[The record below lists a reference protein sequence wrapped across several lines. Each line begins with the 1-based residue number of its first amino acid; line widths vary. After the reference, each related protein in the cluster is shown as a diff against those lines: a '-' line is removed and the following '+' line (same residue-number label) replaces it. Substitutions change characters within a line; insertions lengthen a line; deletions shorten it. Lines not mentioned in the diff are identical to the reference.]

1 MVAPSLLASAVA
13 TLHMPQLL
21 DKSIEILGHRHLR
34 GPNMWSYN
42 PALEV
47 LIDIGDLEDYPSD
60 KIPGFYDRLCNC
72 LPSLFE
78 HRCSYGE
85 PGGFLKRV
93 EEGTWPGHILE
104 HLTIELQ
111 NLAGIS
117 GGFGRARDGGRRGVY
132 KVIVSA
138 TEEAVTLQAFK
149 HARDLLLTL
158 IKDNG
163 DPVAQRN
170 QIIEDLREL
179 SDDFC
184 LGPSTACIVN
194 AATAREIPYIRLSSG
209 NLVQLGYGAKQRRIW
224 TAETDQTSAIA
235 ETISRDKDL
244 TKSLLR
250 SAGVPTPE
258 GRTVTSPD
266 DAWEAAQDI
275 GLPVVVKPIDGN
287 HGRGVFINL
296 YTQQEIEAAY
306 AVAIDEGSEVLV
318 ERHIIGD
325 EHRLLVV
332 GNKVVAAAKGETVWV
347 TGDGKHTV
355 HELIQI
361 QINSDPRRGTAEE
374 HPLNPVR
381 IDSAVELELVRQKL
395 TSDSIP
401 ALDQKVLIQSNG
413 NVAFDVTDLVH
424 PDVASQVALA
434 ARVVGLEIAGI
445 DLVAKDISKPL
456 EDQNAAIVE
465 VNAGPGLLMHLKP
478 ASGKPQPVGEA
489 IAEHLFPLNYDFRI
503 PIVGI
508 SGSKGRTVAAEM
520 VAHFARLTNVH
531 VGLSSN
537 KELHFG
543 SRSVYRTSKSN
554 WENGRR
560 TLQNRA
566 IELAVIENSNSSL
579 LLEGLSYD
587 QCQVGIVLNIDP
599 QGLFPEY
606 NISDEDQL
614 FNVVRTQVDVVLP
627 TGVCVLN
634 ADDQMIV
641 KMIELSKGEVLF
653 FSEDPDSEVI
663 AKHKHNQGRFIIS
676 TPTAITLYQGN
687 TEKIV
692 IPVPTLIQNYSKS
705 EWKPHLCLAAA
716 IGAAWGLEIP
726 LNIIEAGV
734 ETFVPDATNN
744 IGA

>member
-1 MVAPSLLASAVA
+1 
-13 TLHMPQLL
+13 MPQLL
-21 DKSIEILGHRHLR
+21 DKTIEILSHRHLR

-60 KIPGFYDRLCNC
+60 LIPGFYDRLCKC
-72 LPSLFE
+72 LPSLHE

-111 NLAGIS
+111 NLAGIA
-117 GGFGRARDGGRRGVY
+117 GGFGRARDGGGRGVY

-138 TEEAVTLQAFK
+138 TEEAVTLKAFT

-163 DPVAQRN
+163 DAIEQRT

-179 SDDFC
+179 SDDLC

-194 AATAREIPYIRLSSG
+194 AATAREIPHIRLSSG
-209 NLVQLGYGAKQRRIW
+209 NLVQLGYGSKQRRIW

-244 TKSLLR
+244 TKSLLS

-306 AVAIDEGSEVLV
+306 AVAINEGSEVLV

-347 TGDGKHTV
+347 TGDGKHSV
-355 HELIQI
+355 QELIEI
-361 QINSDPRRGTAEE
+361 QINSDPRRGNSEE
-374 HPLNPVR
+374 NPLNLVR
-381 IDSAVELELVRQKL
+381 IDSAVELELARQKL
-395 TSDSIP
+395 TGSSIP
-401 ALDQKVLIQSNG
+401 TPDQKVLIQSNG
-413 NVAFDVTDLVH
+413 NVAFDVTELVH
-424 PDVASQVALA
+424 PDVAMQVALA

-445 DLVAKDISKPL
+445 DLVAQDISKPL
-456 EDQNAAIVE
+456 EGQNAAIVE

-478 ASGKPQPVGEA
+478 ASGKAQPVGEE
-489 IAEHLFPLNYDFRI
+489 ISNHLFPPGYDFRI
-503 PIVGI
+503 PIIGI
-508 SGSKGRTVAAEM
+508 SGNSGRTIVAEM
-520 VAHFARLTNVH
+520 VAHFIRLTNMH
-531 VGLSSN
+531 VGLSTSN
-537 KELHFG
+537 GLYFG
-543 SRSVYRTSKSN
+543 NRTIKRTSSSI
-554 WENGRR
+554 WENARR

-566 IELAVIENSNSSL
+566 IEVAVIESDNASL
-579 LLEGLSYD
+579 LLEGLAYD

-599 QGLFPEY
+599 LQLFPQH
-606 NISDEDQL
+606 NICDEDQL
-614 FNVVRTQVDVVLP
+614 FNVIRTQVDVVLP
-627 TGVCVLN
+627 TGTCVLN
-634 ADDQMIV
+634 ADDPMIV
-641 KMIELSKGEVLF
+641 KMAELSKGEVMY
-653 FSEDPDSEVI
+653 FSQDSSSAVI
-663 AKHKHNQGRFIIS
+663 AEHQEKNGRTIIVS
-676 TPTAITLYQGN
+676 SDSITLKQGKE
-687 TEKIV
+687 EKRI
-692 IPVPTLIQNYSKS
+692 IPIPATVKHTSS
-705 EWKPHLCLAAA
+705 EWAPHLSLSAA
-716 IGAAWGLEIP
+716 IGAAWALDIP
-726 LNIIEAGV
+726 FNVIEAGV
-734 ETFVPDATNN
+734 ETFVSDA
-744 IGA
+744 IISVGA

>member
-1 MVAPSLLASAVA
+1 
-13 TLHMPQLL
+13 MPQLL
-21 DKSIEILGHRHLR
+21 DKTIEILSHRHLR

-60 KIPGFYDRLCNC
+60 LIPGFYDRLSKC
-72 LPSLFE
+72 LPSLHE

-111 NLAGIS
+111 NLAGIA

-149 HARDLLLTL
+149 FARDLLLTL

-163 DPVAQRN
+163 DAIAQREM
-170 QIIEDLREL
+170 ILEELRDL
-179 SDDFC
+179 SDDLC

-209 NLVQLGYGAKQRRIW
+209 NLVQLGYGSKQRRIW

-244 TKSLLR
+244 TKSLLS

-258 GRTVTSPD
+258 GRSVTSPD

-306 AVAIDEGSEVLV
+306 AVAINEGSEVLV

-332 GNKVVAAAKGETVWV
+332 GNKVVAAAKGETVWI

-355 HELIQI
+355 LELIQI
-361 QINSDPRRGTAEE
+361 QINSDPRRGTTEE
-374 HPLNPVR
+374 CPLNPVR
-381 IDSAVELELVRQKL
+381 IDSAVELELARQKL
-395 TSDSIP
+395 TGDSIP
-401 ALDQKVLIQSNG
+401 SIDQKVLIQSNG

-424 PDVASQVALA
+424 PEVAHQVALA
-434 ARVVGLEIAGI
+434 ARVVGLEIAGV
-445 DLVAKDISKPL
+445 DLVAQDISKPL
-456 EDQNAAIVE
+456 ESQNAAIVE

-478 ASGKPQPVGEA
+478 ASGKPQPVGEE
-489 IAEHLFPLNYDFRI
+489 IANHLFPPGYDFRI

-508 SGSKGRTVAAEM
+508 SGNSGRTIVAEM
-520 VAHFARLTNVH
+520 VAHFIRLTNVH
-531 VGLSSN
+531 VGLSVHN
-537 KELHFG
+537 GLYFG
-543 SRSVYRTSKSN
+543 SRTIKQTSSSH
-554 WENGRR
+554 WENARR

-566 IELAVIENSNSSL
+566 IEAAVIENDNSSL
-579 LLEGLSYD
+579 LLEGLAYD
-587 QCQVGIVLNIDP
+587 QCQVGVVLNIDP
-599 QGLFPEY
+599 LKLFPEH

-627 TGVCVLN
+627 SGTSVLN
-634 ADDQMIV
+634 ADDAMIV
-641 KMIELSKGEVLF
+641 KMAELSKGEVMY
-653 FSEDPDSEVI
+653 FSQDPNSSVI
-663 AKHKHNQGRFIIS
+663 AAHQEKDGRSIIVSPSVISLKRGKLDVLAIPIPPAVQGS
-676 TPTAITLYQGN
+676 SL
-687 TEKIV
+687 
-692 IPVPTLIQNYSKS
+692 
-705 EWKPHLCLAAA
+705 EWAPNLSLAAA
-716 IGAAWGLEIP
+716 IGAAWALDIP
-726 LNIIEAGV
+726 FNVIEAGV
-734 ETFVPDATNN
+734 ETFVSNSN
-744 IGA
+744 IAVGT

>member
-1 MVAPSLLASAVA
+1 
-13 TLHMPQLL
+13 MPQLL
-21 DKSIEILGHRHLR
+21 DKSIEILSHRHLR

-47 LIDIGDLEDYPSD
+47 LIDIGELEDYPSD
-60 KIPGFYDRLCNC
+60 KIPGFYERLCAC
-72 LPSLFE
+72 LPSLHE

-104 HLTIELQ
+104 HLTLELQ
-111 NLAGIS
+111 NLAGIP

-138 TEEAVTLQAFK
+138 TEEAVTLQAFTY
-149 HARDLLLTL
+149 ARDLLLTL

-163 DPVAQRN
+163 DPIAQKN
-170 QIIEDLREL
+170 HIIEELREL
-179 SDDFC
+179 SDDLC

-209 NLVQLGYGAKQRRIW
+209 NLVQLGYGSKQRRIW

-318 ERHIIGD
+318 ERHIVGD

-347 TGDGKHTV
+347 TGDGKHTIR
-355 HELIQI
+355 ELIQI

-374 HPLNPVR
+374 HPLNPVK
-381 IDSAVELELVRQKL
+381 IDSAVELELARQQL
-395 TSDSIP
+395 TGDSVP
-401 ALDQKVLIQSNG
+401 VLDQKVLIQSNG

-424 PDVASQVALA
+424 PDVAYQVALA

-445 DLVAKDISKPL
+445 DLVAQDIGRPL
-456 EDQNAAIVE
+456 AEQNAAIVE

-489 IAEHLFPLNYDFRI
+489 IAEHLFPPSVDFRI
-503 PIVGI
+503 PIIGI
-508 SGSKGRTVAAEM
+508 SGSTGRTLTAEM
-520 VAHFARLTNVH
+520 VAHFARLTNVN
-531 VGLSSN
+531 VGLSSS
-537 KELHFG
+537 KELYFG
-543 SRSVYRTSKSN
+543 GRSITRTSKSN

-560 TLQNRA
+560 TLQNRT
-566 IELAVIENSNSSL
+566 IELAVIENNNASL

-587 QCQVGIVLNIDP
+587 QCQVGVVLNIDQ
-599 QGLFPEY
+599 QGLFPEH

-614 FNVVRTQVDVVLP
+614 FNVIRTQVDVVLP

-634 ADDQMIV
+634 ADDPMII
-641 KMIELSKGEVLF
+641 KMAELSKGEVMY
-653 FSEDPDSEVI
+653 FSENRDSDVI
-663 AKHKHNQGRFIIS
+663 TEHQKKKGRVLIA
-676 TPTAITLYQGN
+676 TPKAITLMQGDS
-687 TEKIV
+687 EILV
-692 IPVPTLIQNYSKS
+692 IPVPSLIQNDSKS
-705 EWKPHLCLAAA
+705 EWAPHLSLAAA
-716 IGAAWGLEIP
+716 IGSAWALEIP
-726 LNIIEAGV
+726 FNIIKAGV
-734 ETFVPDATNN
+734 ETFMPDVTNTS
-744 IGA
+744 GV

>member
-1 MVAPSLLASAVA
+1 
-13 TLHMPQLL
+13 MPQLL
-21 DKSIEILGHRHLR
+21 DKTIEILSHRHLR

-60 KIPGFYDRLCNC
+60 LIPGFYDRLCKC
-72 LPSLFE
+72 LPSLHE

-111 NLAGIS
+111 NLAGIA

-149 HARDLLLTL
+149 FARDLLLTL
-158 IKDNG
+158 IQDNG
-163 DPVAQRN
+163 DAIALRE
-170 QIIEDLREL
+170 QIIEELRDL
-179 SDDFC
+179 SDDLC

-194 AATAREIPYIRLSSG
+194 AATVREIPYIRLSSG
-209 NLVQLGYGAKQRRIW
+209 NLVQLGYGSKQRRIW

-244 TKSLLR
+244 TKSLLA
-250 SAGVPTPE
+250 SAGVPIPE
-258 GRTVTSPD
+258 GRVVTSPD

-306 AVAIDEGSEVLV
+306 AVAINEGSEVLV

-355 HELIQI
+355 LELIQI
-361 QINSDPRRGTAEE
+361 QINSDPRRGTTEE
-374 HPLNPVR
+374 CPLNPVR
-381 IDSAVELELVRQKL
+381 IDSAVELELARQKL
-395 TSDSIP
+395 TGDSIP
-401 ALDQKVLIQSNG
+401 AVDQKVLIQSNG

-424 PDVASQVALA
+424 PEVAHQVALA

-445 DLVAKDISKPL
+445 DLVAQDISKPL
-456 EDQNAAIVE
+456 ESQNAAIVE

-478 ASGKPQPVGEA
+478 ASGTPQPVGEE
-489 IAEHLFPLNYDFRI
+489 IANHLFPPGYDFRI

-508 SGSKGRTVAAEM
+508 SGNSGRTIVAEM
-520 VAHFARLTNVH
+520 VAHFIRLTNVH
-531 VGLSSN
+531 VGLSTN
-537 KELHFG
+537 LGLYFG
-543 SRSVYRTSKSN
+543 NRSIKKTSPSH
-554 WENGRR
+554 WENARR

-566 IELAVIENSNSSL
+566 IEVAVLENDNASL
-579 LLEGLSYD
+579 LLEGLAYD
-587 QCQVGIVLNIDP
+587 QCQVGVVLNIDP
-599 QGLFPEY
+599 LKLFPEH
-606 NISDEDQL
+606 NISEEDQL

-627 TGVCVLN
+627 TGTSVLN
-634 ADDQMIV
+634 ADDPMIV
-641 KMIELSKGEVLF
+641 KMAELSKGEVMY
-653 FSEDPDSEVI
+653 FSQESNSPVVTAHQEKD
-663 AKHKHNQGRFIIS
+663 GRSIIVS
-676 TPTAITLYQGN
+676 PSVITLKQG
-687 TEKIV
+687 KVDKLV
-692 IPVPTLIQNYSKS
+692 IPIPPAVKESSL
-705 EWKPHLCLAAA
+705 EWSPHLSLAAA
-716 IGAAWGLEIP
+716 IGAAWALDIP
-726 LNIIEAGV
+726 FNVIEAGV
-734 ETFVPDATNN
+734 ETFVSSSN
-744 IGA
+744 IPAGV

>member
-1 MVAPSLLASAVA
+1 
-13 TLHMPQLL
+13 MPQLL
-21 DKSIEILGHRHLR
+21 DKTIEILSHRHLR

-60 KIPGFYDRLCNC
+60 LIPGFYDRLSKC
-72 LPSLFE
+72 LPSLHE

-111 NLAGIS
+111 NLAGIA

-138 TEEAVTLQAFK
+138 SEEAVTLQAFK
-149 HARDLLLTL
+149 FARDLLLTL

-163 DPVAQRN
+163 DAIAQRE
-170 QIIEDLREL
+170 QIIEALREL
-179 SDDFC
+179 SDDLC

-194 AATAREIPYIRLSSG
+194 AATVREIPYIRLSSG
-209 NLVQLGYGAKQRRIW
+209 NLVQLGYGSKQRRIW

-244 TKSLLR
+244 TKSLLA

-258 GRTVTSPD
+258 GRTVSSPD

-306 AVAIDEGSEVLV
+306 AVAINEGSEVLV

-332 GNKVVAAAKGETVWV
+332 GNKVVAAAKGETVWI

-355 HELIQI
+355 LELIQI
-361 QINSDPRRGTAEE
+361 QINSDPRRGTTEE
-374 HPLNPVR
+374 CPLNPVR
-381 IDSAVELELVRQKL
+381 IDSAVELELARQKL
-395 TSDSIP
+395 TDSSIP
-401 ALDQKVLIQSNG
+401 AIDQKVLIQSNG

-424 PDVASQVALA
+424 PEVAHQVALA

-445 DLVAKDISKPL
+445 DLVAQDISKPL
-456 EDQNAAIVE
+456 EAQNAAIVE

-478 ASGKPQPVGEA
+478 ASGKPQPVGEE
-489 IAEHLFPLNYDFRI
+489 IANHLFPPGYDFRI
-503 PIVGI
+503 PIIGI
-508 SGSKGRTVAAEM
+508 SGNSGRTIVAEM
-520 VAHFARLTNVH
+520 VAHFARLTNAH
-531 VGLSSN
+531 VGLS
-537 KELHFG
+537 
-543 SRSVYRTSKSN
+543 TSKGLYFGNRTIKRNSTSH
-554 WENGRR
+554 WENARR
-560 TLQNRA
+560 ALQNRA
-566 IELAVIENSNSSL
+566 VEIAVIESDNSSL
-579 LLEGLSYD
+579 LLEGLAYD

-599 QGLFPEY
+599 LQLFPEH

-627 TGVCVLN
+627 TGVNVLN
-634 ADDQMIV
+634 ADDPMII
-641 KMIELSKGEVLF
+641 KMAELSKGEVMY
-653 FSEDPDSEVI
+653 FSQDTTSSVLAEHQE
-663 AKHKHNQGRFIIS
+663 KGGRSIIVS
-676 TPTAITLYQGN
+676 PSIITLKQG
-687 TEKIV
+687 KLDKLV
-692 IPVPTLIQNYSKS
+692 IPIPPVVKDSTLD
-705 EWKPHLCLAAA
+705 WAPHLSLAAA
-716 IGAAWGLEIP
+716 IGAAWALEIP
-726 LNIIEAGV
+726 FNVIEAGV
-734 ETFVPDATNN
+734 ETFVSDAVLPA
-744 IGA
+744 GA

>member
-1 MVAPSLLASAVA
+1 
-13 TLHMPQLL
+13 MPQLL
-21 DKSIEILGHRHLR
+21 DKSIEILSHRHLR

-47 LIDIGDLEDYPSD
+47 LIDIGELEDYPSD
-60 KIPGFYDRLCNC
+60 KIPGFYERLSTC
-72 LPSLFE
+72 LPSLHE

-104 HLTIELQ
+104 HLTLELQ
-111 NLAGIS
+111 NLAGIP

-138 TEEAVTLQAFK
+138 TEEAVTLQAFTY
-149 HARDLLLTL
+149 ARDLLLTL
-158 IKDNG
+158 IQDNG
-163 DPVAQRN
+163 DPIAQRN
-170 QIIEDLREL
+170 FIIEELREL
-179 SDDFC
+179 SDDLC

-209 NLVQLGYGAKQRRIW
+209 NLVQLGYGSKQRRIW

-244 TKSLLR
+244 TKSLLA

-258 GRTVTSPD
+258 GRTVTSPN

-306 AVAIDEGSEVLV
+306 VVAINEGSEVLV
-318 ERHIIGD
+318 ERHIVGD

-347 TGDGKHTV
+347 TGDGKHTIQD
-355 HELIQI
+355 LIQI
-361 QINSDPRRGTAEE
+361 QINSDPRRGNSEE

-381 IDSAVELELVRQKL
+381 IDSAVELELARQQL
-395 TSDSIP
+395 TGDSVP
-401 ALDQKVLIQSNG
+401 AVDHKVLIQSNG

-424 PDVASQVALA
+424 PDVANQVALA

-445 DLVAKDISKPL
+445 DLVAQDISRPL
-456 EDQNAAIVE
+456 GEQNAAIVE

-478 ASGKPQPVGEA
+478 ASGKAQPVGEA
-489 IAEHLFPLNYDFRI
+489 ITDHLFPPNVDFRI
-503 PIVGI
+503 PIIGI
-508 SGSKGRTVAAEM
+508 SGSKGRTIVAEM

-537 KELHFG
+537 KDLYFG
-543 SRSVYRTSKSN
+543 NRSIHRTSKSN

-566 IELAVIENSNSSL
+566 IELAVIENDNSSL

-599 QGLFPEY
+599 QGLFPEH
-606 NISDEDQL
+606 NISDDEQL

-627 TGVCVLN
+627 TGICVLN
-634 ADDQMIV
+634 ADDPMIT
-641 KMIELSKGEVLF
+641 KMAELSKGEVMY
-653 FSEDPDSEVI
+653 FSEDPHSTFVAEHQQKMGRVI
-663 AKHKHNQGRFIIS
+663 IANPK
-676 TPTAITLYQGN
+676 AITLMQG
-687 TEKIV
+687 TIETKV
-692 IPVPTLIQNYSKS
+692 IPVPPSIQNRPKS
-705 EWKPHLCLAAA
+705 EWMPHLSLAAA
-716 IGAAWGLEIP
+716 IGAAWALEIP
-726 LNIIEAGV
+726 LNIIQAGV
-734 ETFVPDATNN
+734 ETFVPNTKNTTEV
-744 IGA
+744 

>member
-1 MVAPSLLASAVA
+1 
-13 TLHMPQLL
+13 MPQLL
-21 DKSIEILGHRHLR
+21 DKTIEILSHRHLR

-60 KIPGFYDRLCNC
+60 LIPGFYDRLSKC
-72 LPSLFE
+72 LPSLHE

-111 NLAGIS
+111 NLAGIA

-138 TEEAVTLQAFK
+138 TEEAVTLQAFTF
-149 HARDLLLTL
+149 ARDLLLTL

-163 DPVAQRN
+163 DAIAQRE
-170 QIIEDLREL
+170 QIIEALRDI
-179 SDDFC
+179 SDDLC
-184 LGPSTACIVN
+184 LGPSTACIVH
-194 AATAREIPYIRLSSG
+194 AATVREIPHIRLSSG
-209 NLVQLGYGAKQRRIW
+209 NLVQLGYGSKQRRIW

-244 TKSLLR
+244 TKSLLA

-258 GRTVTSPD
+258 GRTVTSAD

-306 AVAIDEGSEVLV
+306 AVAIEEGSEVLV

-332 GNKVVAAAKGETVWV
+332 GNKVVAAAKGETVWI

-355 HELIQI
+355 LELIEI
-361 QINSDPRRGTAEE
+361 QLNSDPRRGTTEE

-381 IDSAVELELVRQKL
+381 IDSAVELELARQKL
-395 TSDSIP
+395 TGSSIP
-401 ALDQKVLIQSNG
+401 SIDQQVLIQSNG

-424 PDVASQVALA
+424 PEVAYQVALA
-434 ARVVGLEIAGI
+434 ARVVGLEIAGV
-445 DLVAKDISKPL
+445 DLVAQDISKPL
-456 EDQNAAIVE
+456 ESQNAAIVE

-478 ASGKPQPVGEA
+478 ASGKPQPVGEE
-489 IAEHLFPLNYDFRI
+489 IANHLFPPGYDFRI

-508 SGSKGRTVAAEM
+508 SGNSGRTVVAEM
-520 VAHFARLTNVH
+520 VAHFIRLTNAH
-531 VGLSSN
+531 VGLSTN
-537 KELHFG
+537 HGLYFG
-543 SRSVYRTSKSN
+543 SRVIKQTSRSH
-554 WENGRR
+554 WENARR
-560 TLQNRA
+560 ILQNRA
-566 IELAVIENSNSSL
+566 IEVAVIENDNASL
-579 LLEGLSYD
+579 LLEGLGYD

-599 QGLFPEY
+599 LKLFPEH

-627 TGVCVLN
+627 TGTSVLN
-634 ADDQMIV
+634 ADDPMIV
-641 KMIELSKGEVLF
+641 KMAELSKGEVMY
-653 FSEDPDSEVI
+653 FSQDLASSVI
-663 AKHKHNQGRFIIS
+663 AAHQEQDGRSIIVS
-676 TPTAITLYQGN
+676 PCVITLKQG
-687 TEKIV
+687 KLDKLL
-692 IPVPTLIQNYSKS
+692 IPIPPVVQNSALDWAPNLS
-705 EWKPHLCLAAA
+705 LAAA
-716 IGAAWGLEIP
+716 IGAAWALDIP
-726 LNIIEAGV
+726 FNVIEAGV
-734 ETFVPDATNN
+734 ETFASNSNPPAGT
-744 IGA
+744 

>member
-1 MVAPSLLASAVA
+1 
-13 TLHMPQLL
+13 MPQLL
-21 DKSIEILGHRHLR
+21 DKTIEILGHRHLR

-60 KIPGFYDRLCNC
+60 LIPGFYDRLSRC
-72 LPSLFE
+72 LPSLHE

-111 NLAGIS
+111 NLAGIP

-138 TEEAVTLQAFK
+138 TEEAVTLRAFT

-163 DPVAQRN
+163 DFIAQRE
-170 QIIEDLREL
+170 QILEDLREL
-179 SDDFC
+179 SDDLC

-194 AATAREIPYIRLSSG
+194 AASAREIPHIRLSSG
-209 NLVQLGYGAKQRRIW
+209 NLVQLGYGSKQRRIW
-224 TAETDQTSAIA
+224 TAETDHTSAIA

-244 TKSLLR
+244 TKSLLA

-306 AVAIDEGSEVLV
+306 AVAINEGSEVLV
-318 ERHIIGD
+318 ERHVIGD

-332 GNKVVAAAKGETVWV
+332 GNKVVAAAKGETVWI

-355 HELIQI
+355 LELIDT
-361 QINSDPRRGTAEE
+361 QINSDPRRGTTEE
-374 HPLNPVR
+374 CPLNPVR
-381 IDSAVELELVRQKL
+381 IDSAVELELARQKL
-395 TSDSIP
+395 TGSSIP
-401 ALDQKVLIQSNG
+401 AIDQKVLIQSNG

-434 ARVVGLEIAGI
+434 ARVVGLEIAGV
-445 DLVAKDISKPL
+445 DLVAQDISRPL
-456 EDQNAAIVE
+456 EEQNAAIVE

-478 ASGKPQPVGEA
+478 ASGKAQPVGEE
-489 IAEHLFPLNYDFRI
+489 IANHLFPPGFDFRI
-503 PIVGI
+503 PIIGV
-508 SGSKGRTVAAEM
+508 SGNEGRTVVAEM
-520 VAHFARLTNVH
+520 VAHFMRLTNLH
-531 VGLSSN
+531 VGLSTSHG
-537 KELHFG
+537 LYFG
-543 SRSVYRTSKSN
+543 NRSIKRNSTSH

-566 IELAVIENSNSSL
+566 IEAAVIESDNASL

-587 QCQVGIVLNIDP
+587 QCQIGIVLNVDP
-599 QGLFPEY
+599 LQLFPEHH
-606 NISDEDQL
+606 ISDEDHL

-634 ADDQMIV
+634 ADDPMIV
-641 KMIELSKGEVLF
+641 KMAELSKGEVLY
-653 FSEDPDSEVI
+653 FSKDPHSKLITEHQAKNGRSVI
-663 AKHKHNQGRFIIS
+663 ANAGF
-676 TPTAITLYQGN
+676 ITLKQGDAD
-687 TEKIV
+687 KLV
-692 IPVPTLIQNYSKS
+692 IPIPQGIKQAETTWAPDLS
-705 EWKPHLCLAAA
+705 LAAA
-716 IGAAWGLEIP
+716 VGAAWGLDIP
-726 LNIIEAGV
+726 FNVIEAGV
-734 ETFVPDATNN
+734 ETFVSNASVTS
-744 IGA
+744 GV